1 MGKSIDFKGLII
13 HVVVNF
19 MHKPLR
25 LKMVAVPRPK
35 TGRFYRCL
43 VNKIGEI
50 KRKFIGKTQLST
62 GAMRRENV

>member
-19 MHKPLR
+19 MLKPLR
-25 LKMVAVPRPK
+25 LKMLAVPRPK
-35 TGRFYRCL
+35 IGRFYRGL

-62 GAMRRENV
+62 GAMGRENV